1 MRKRFDKRENILTT
15 ESVQTEPEVNEKIIF
30 EGYDLKNFQIFEKD
44 SNEYK
49 VNKVMLPGPKTEFH
63 LRAYYPNYFSVQ
75 QILTQPFSQEPGDGL
90 PGFLLPELEIKKPA
104 DQAFQQLPLTS
115 IDVAV
120 LCQPDRA
127 DALQYLGL
135 MIGSFNNDAEA
146 RLKKETMALQYQKLL
161 QTRFGSVTF
170 TENDLVVPSATHNSY
185 DEILLSQK
193 GKVLLD
199 LYREGYPVPDFCV
212 LTSHS
217 YQLNQREREDC
228 LQAAIVNLE
237 KMTGDKLGDPDNAL
251 VFAMRSAT
259 PYYIPGLMPTY
270 LNVGVTKLSF
280 RSLECQYGR
289 SVANKI
295 YLNNLQ
301 SICQILGSGQEFFRK
316 EKRGCVQAFED
327 IEERIEYL
335 FGKLSAIDEQIL
347 YDAHYQV
354 KMFMINS
361 HGFYTRNQDLIYT
374 FQRGHATFPA
384 LILQKMVWTVRNRE
398 SYPGVLYSRHPR
410 TGLGMQIESVREIF
424 GEEIMTGTIH
434 AEQREY
440 FERNEIKEEFPA
452 IYHFTPMLPK
462 LEVKLKS
469 PATIEF
475 AVESFNGISLFA
487 ILQLNMSE
495 LTGRSTLLTAI
506 DLYQKKIISKKRVIQ
521 LIRPYHLRQIF
532 SERIDDVSLKS
543 LTLFGLGVS
552 VLPRSAVSAKIYFS
566 MPKALEAKKKGEKV
580 CLCQE
585 NFVPSETIFM
595 GELDAIMSMNPLAIH
610 VVTACLGYGIPAFI
624 NLKNHGMTLGE
635 NAITNKEG
643 FTINERDWITVS
655 SKHHCIYTGKAHYKP
670 ARFQKYLEGQTFEME
685 EKEEK
690 VFINMARA
698 YGSYQ
703 EILNTLNTEEAM
715 TLPDL
720 IKLIRNDYDHQPQKA
735 VEFVNGWFDAHMD
748 YYYTEILKSGIGSH
762 LDQHK
767 IYNLL
772 TTDRKIMFFK
782 SMIRLCLKDKLSG
795 FSAGSFMLGRF
806 LCQAHPRSFWR
817 AFDSSGIVFLLNEHI
832 LFEKYMQVLSE
843 FGERR
848 LNRTN
853 NRLLTDDL
861 SNITLP
867 SMDPGLFITLKL
879 CTPDWEEVET
889 RISQEHDKETRQLII
904 LLKRPYGVL
913 FNYDLPWSFSKLQ
926 SVCLSE
932 KVEIPNRQSI

>member
-1 MRKRFDKRENILTT
+1 MSL
-15 ESVQTEPEVNEKIIF
+15 EP
-30 EGYDLKNFQIFEKD
+30 
-44 SNEYK
+44 K
-49 VNKVMLPGPKTEFH
+49 VEFR
-63 LRAYYPNYFSVQ
+63 LRAYYPNYFSIQ
-75 QILTQPFSQEPGDGL
+75 QILSHPFDEYISDGSS
-90 PGFLLPELEIKKPA
+90 GFLLPEFEYLNKANE
-104 DQAFQQLPLTS
+104 AFHSLPLS
-115 IDVAV
+115 KIDVAI
-120 LCQPDRA
+120 LCQSDRA
-127 DALQYLGL
+127 EAKHYLDL
-135 MIGSFNNDAEA
+135 LIDSFNNDASA
-146 RLKKETMALQYQKLL
+146 GAKKKAIAKHYLELL
-161 QTRFGSVTF
+161 QSRFGSVNL
-170 TENDLVVPSATHNSY
+170 TENNSVVPAATHNPY

-199 LYREGYPVPDFCV
+199 LYQDGYPVPDFCV

-217 YQLNQREREDC
+217 YQQNTREREDC
-228 LQAAIVNLE
+228 LQAAIINLE
-237 KMTGDKLGDPDNAL
+237 KMTGDKLGDPDHAL

-280 RSLECQYGR
+280 RSLERQYGR

-301 SICQILGSGQEFFRK
+301 SICQILGPGQEFFRK
-316 EKRGCVQAFED
+316 RKDNCAPEKED
-327 IEERIEYL
+327 VEERIDYL
-335 FGKLSAIDEQIL
+335 FRKLATIDEQIL

-354 KMFMINS
+354 NMFMSVS
-361 HGFYTRNQDLIYT
+361 HSFYTRNQDLIYT
-374 FQRGHATFPA
+374 FQRGHATYPA
-384 LILQKMVWTVRNRE
+384 LILQKMVWTVRNYE

-434 AEQREY
+434 AEQKEY
-440 FERNEIKEEFPA
+440 FDRNEIKEEFPA

-462 LEVKLKS
+462 LEVRLNS

-475 AVESFNGISLFA
+475 AVESFEGISLFA

-495 LTGRSTLLTAI
+495 LTGRSTLLSAI
-506 DLYQKKIISKKRVIQ
+506 DLYQKRIITKKRVIQ

-566 MPKALEAKKKGEKV
+566 MSKALEVKKRGEKV
-580 CLCQE
+580 CLCKE

-624 NLKNHGMTLGE
+624 NLRNHGMDLGE
-635 NAITNKEG
+635 NVITNKAG
-643 FTINERDWITVS
+643 VIINEGDWITVS
-655 SKHHCIYTGKAHYKP
+655 SRHHCIYIGKAKYKP
-670 ARFQKYLEGQTFEME
+670 ARFQKYLEGKTFEME
-685 EKEEK
+685 EKEET
-690 VFINMARA
+690 VFINMSKA

-703 EILNTLNTEEAM
+703 DILNTLNTEEAM

-720 IKLIRNDYDHQPQKA
+720 IKLIRNDYDQQPQKA
-735 VEFVNGWFDAHMD
+735 IEFVNGWFDAHME
-748 YYYTEILKSGIGSH
+748 YYFTEILKSGLGSH

-767 IYNLL
+767 IYSLL
-772 TTDRKIMFFK
+772 TTSRKILFFK

-795 FSAGSFMLGRF
+795 FSAGAFMLGRF
-806 LCQAHPRSFWR
+806 LCQIHPLSFWM
-817 AFDSSGIVFLLNEHI
+817 AFEPSGIVFLLNEHI

-848 LNRTN
+848 LNRTKDK
-853 NRLLTDDL
+853 LLTDDL
-861 SNITLP
+861 SNVTLP
-867 SMDPGLFITLKL
+867 SMDPVLFITLKL
-879 CTPDWEEVET
+879 CSPDWDEIEARV
-889 RISQEHDKETRQLII
+889 SQEHDKETRLLVT
-904 LLKRPYGVL
+904 LLKRPYGAL
-913 FNYDLPWSFSKLQ
+913 FNYDQPWAFAKLQ
-926 SVCLSE
+926 DICSAE
-932 KVEIPNRQSI
+932 KVEIPDRQSI